1 MRALGSSAPSFA
13 AAVLTAAAW
22 VSLGAPAFAQPV
34 NVPPPVKAPQ
44 RERTGVS
51 ATNADIGKYEALYG
65 TPEEI
70 PLEEV
75 IRMLQRGERFAHSV
89 RTRGRFEDPGSGA
102 AARSRP
108 TYALCEGPRC
118 LSPIR
123 PAEEIAHAFEVESE
137 SFRARELEIVGAFDN
152 GEFLF
157 WSYTLATSSDP
168 LPRGPGGGLT
178 LEALVGQKAPFG
190 NRDVTVRGQFRG
202 RNLFGDLPAGSA
214 TTPTD
219 WVIGDGP
226 SYVWV
231 TGKPPKGS
239 GFSLDPASRADCAFW
254 LVVEGRPERHGEVVV
269 LRARRVQFLGR
280 SSGRASS
287 PPQ

>member
-1 MRALGSSAPSFA
+1 MRAYRSRAPSFA
-13 AAVLTAAAW
+13 AAILIAAVL
-22 VSLGAPAFAQPV
+22 VPLGASASAQPV
-34 NVPPPVKAPQ
+34 KVPPPVTPPQ

-51 ATNADIGKYEALYG
+51 ATNADIAKYEALYG
-65 TPEEI
+65 SPEDV

-75 IRMLQRGERFAHSV
+75 IRMLQRGERFAHAV

-102 AARSRP
+102 TPRSRP
-108 TYALCEGPRC
+108 TYVLCEGPRC

-123 PAEEIAHAFEVESE
+123 PAEEIAHTFEVESE
-137 SFRARELEIVGAFDN
+137 SFRARELEIVGAFESGN
-152 GEFLF
+152 FHF
-157 WSYTLATSSDP
+157 WSYTLPDP
-168 LPRGPGGGLT
+168 TEARPRGPGGGLT

-202 RNLFGDLPAGSA
+202 RNLFGDLPAGSGA
-214 TTPTD
+214 TPAD

-226 SYVWV
+226 FYAWV

-269 LRARRVQFLGR
+269 LRARRIQFLGR
-280 SSGRASS
+280 SPGRASG
-287 PPQ
+287 PP

>member
-1 MRALGSSAPSFA
+1 MAPSPSKASLA
-13 AAVLTAAAW
+13 ALLTGVVLAT
-22 VSLGAPAFAQPV
+22 LGPLASAQPV
-34 NVPPPVKAPQ
+34 KVPPPVKPPQ

-51 ATNADIGKYEALYG
+51 ATNADISKYEALYG

-75 IRMLQRGERFAHSV
+75 IRMLQRGERFTHSV

-118 LSPIR
+118 LSPVR
-123 PAEEIAHAFEVESE
+123 PAEEVAHAFEVASE
-137 SFRARELEIVGAFDN
+137 SFRARELDIVGAFES

-157 WSYTLATSSDP
+157 WSYTLASSDSN
-168 LPRGPGGGLT
+168 PRGPGGGLT
-178 LEALVGQKAPFG
+178 LEALVNQKAPFG

-202 RNLFGDLPAGSA
+202 RNLFGDLPTGSGA
-214 TTPTD
+214 TPAD
-219 WVIGDGP
+219 WVISDGP
-226 SYVWV
+226 FYAWV
-231 TGKPPKGS
+231 TGKPPKGP

-254 LVVEGRPERHGEVVV
+254 LVVEGRPEKHGEVVV
-269 LRARRVQFLGR
+269 LRARRIQFLGR
-280 SSGRASS
+280 SPGRPSG
-287 PPQ
+287 PQ